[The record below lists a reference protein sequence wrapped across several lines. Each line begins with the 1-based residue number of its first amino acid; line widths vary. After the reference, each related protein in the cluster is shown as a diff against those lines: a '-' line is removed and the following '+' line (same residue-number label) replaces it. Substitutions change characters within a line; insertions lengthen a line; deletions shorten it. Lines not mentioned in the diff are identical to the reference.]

1 MPKGYAR
8 LREKPGMPITALNGI
23 RKGNLHLNLRKLS
36 AGENVEAHCT
46 RCRTVLNHTIVAMV
60 GERVVRVECNTCRGV
75 HNYIREKTADVPAPR
90 TSSRKGAAVSGKAG
104 KEPGRA
110 EREEWE
116 SLRAAME
123 GKPVQAYD
131 MNGKYRSNDLVEHAV
146 FGLGIVQLVV
156 GPNKMNVFFQS
167 GKKLLRCQ

>member
-1 MPKGYAR
+1 MG
-8 LREKPGMPITALNGI
+8 T
-23 RKGNLHLNLRKLS
+23 RKLS
-36 AGENVEAHCT
+36 AGDNIESRCT

-75 HNYIREKTADVPAPR
+75 HNYSGEKTVALPATR
-90 TSSRKGAAVSGKAG
+90 TSGRKSPPVPGKAK

-110 EREEWE
+110 EREQWE

-123 GKPVQAYD
+123 GNPVRAYE
-131 MNGKYRSNDLVEHAV
+131 MNGKYQANDLVEHAV
-146 FGLGIVQLVV
+146 FGLGIVLLVA
-156 GPNKMNVFFQS
+156 GPNKMEVLFQG

>member
-1 MPKGYAR
+1 M
-8 LREKPGMPITALNGI
+8 
-23 RKGNLHLNLRKLS
+23 RKLS
-36 AGENVEAHCT
+36 AGDYVEAFCT

-75 HNYIREKTADVPAPR
+75 HNYMREKTAAVPAPR
-90 TSSRKGAAVSGKAG
+90 TPNRKSSSVSGKAG

-110 EREEWE
+110 EREEWD

-123 GKPVQAYD
+123 GKTVQAYD
-131 MNGKYRSNDLVEHAV
+131 MDGKYQTNDLVEHAV
-146 FGLGIVQLVV
+146 FGLGIVQFLV
-156 GPNKMNVFFQS
+156 GPNKMKVLFQS

>member
-1 MPKGYAR
+1 
-8 LREKPGMPITALNGI
+8 
-23 RKGNLHLNLRKLS
+23 
-36 AGENVEAHCT
+36 
-46 RCRTVLNHTIVAMV
+46 MV

-75 HNYIREKTADVPAPR
+75 HNYSREKTATAPAPC
-90 TSSRKGAAVSGKAG
+90 TSSRKSAPVSGKAR

-110 EREEWE
+110 EREEWD

-131 MNGKYRSNDLVEHAV
+131 MNGKYRANDLVEHAA
-146 FGLGIVQLVV
+146 FGLGIVLLVV
-156 GPNKMNVFFQS
+156 GPNKMNVIFQS

>member
-1 MPKGYAR
+1 MSMK
-8 LREKPGMPITALNGI
+8 
-23 RKGNLHLNLRKLS
+23 KLS
-36 AGENVEAHCT
+36 AGDNIEANCT
-46 RCRTVLNHTIVAMV
+46 RCRTILNHTIVAMV
-60 GERVVRVECNTCRGV
+60 GERVVRVECNTCRGM
-75 HNYIREKTADVPAPR
+75 HNYIGAKTAAAPAPR
-90 TSSRKGAAVSGKAG
+90 SSSPKSPSVSGKAK

-123 GKPVQAYD
+123 EKPVRAYD
-131 MNGKYRSNDLVEHAV
+131 MNGKYRANDLVEHDV

-156 GPNKMNVFFQS
+156 GPNKMNVLFQS

>member
-1 MPKGYAR
+1 MN
-8 LREKPGMPITALNGI
+8 M
-23 RKGNLHLNLRKLS
+23 RKLS
-36 AGENVEAHCT
+36 AGDNIEARCT

-75 HNYIREKTADVPAPR
+75 HNYSAVKTATALAPGS
-90 TSSRKGAAVSGKAG
+90 TSRKSSPVSGKAK

-110 EREEWE
+110 EREEWDT
-116 SLRAAME
+116 LRAATE

-131 MNGKYRSNDLVEHAV
+131 MNGKYRANDLVEHAV
-146 FGLGIVQLVV
+146 FGLGIVLKVV
-156 GPNKMNVFFQS
+156 GPNKMDVFFQS